1 MMYILA
7 VILIVL
13 MIVLIILVVRL
24 GIGRISKNDI
34 ERIIE
39 RNKENNNNISEKI
52 KLIDSNMTEKMSI
65 IEDNMADR
73 QEDMRKAISASFSQQ
88 EQRFSSFSRE
98 NEQKL
103 ENIRETVQ
111 KNLVRMQEDNNRKL
125 DEMRGV
131 VDRNLQETLEKKMN
145 ESFSTVSKRLEEVHR
160 GLGDM
165 QNLAKDV
172 GGLKNVLSNVK
183 TRGILGEIQ
192 LGAILKEILAPEQ
205 YEENVVVVPKSRKP
219 VEFAIRLPGND
230 DGCVYL
236 PIDSKFPGDR
246 YQALL
251 DAYDTGDKAEVE
263 KKFKEL
269 RTAILSEAKD
279 IKEKYIS
286 PPYTTNFAIMFLP
299 FEGLYSE
306 VVNRGLIEE
315 LQNKFNIN
323 VAGPGTMAALLN
335 SLQMGFKTLA
345 LQKRSTEVWNILT
358 EVRTEFEKFAGIL
371 EKTHDHLT
379 RAENSL
385 DELMKT
391 RTNQMM
397 RKLRKADRQSD
408 GEAEVKDEE

>member
-1 MMYILA
+1 MMYILVG
-7 VILIVL
+7 VI
-13 MIVLIILVVRL
+13 IILMLVLLILVIRL
-24 GIGRISKNDI
+24 GSGKISQSDI
-34 ERIIE
+34 DRIIE
-39 RNKENNNNISEKI
+39 KNSDNNKNISENI
-52 KLIDSNMTEKMSI
+52 KRIDENIMDKMGL
-65 IEDNMADR
+65 IEDKMADR
-73 QEDMRKAISASFSQQ
+73 QEDMRKAITDALSHQ
-88 EQRFSSFSRE
+88 EQRLGTFSRE
-98 NEQKL
+98 SEQKL

-111 KNLVRMQEDNNRKL
+111 KNLVRMQEDNNKRL

-131 VDRNLQETLEKKMN
+131 VDKNLQETLEKKMT
-145 ESFSTVSKRLEEVHR
+145 ESFKAVSERLEEVHR

-172 GGLKNVLSNVK
+172 GGLKKVLSNVK
-183 TRGILGEIQ
+183 TRGTMGEIQ

-219 VEFAIRLPGND
+219 VEFAIKLPGGD
-230 DGCVYL
+230 EGCVYL

-251 DAYDTGDKAEVE
+251 EAYDTGDKDEVE

-269 RTAILSEAKD
+269 RTAIMSEAKD

-286 PPYTTNFAIMFLP
+286 PPYTTSFAIMFLP

-315 LQNKFNIN
+315 LQTVYGIN
-323 VAGPGTMAALLN
+323 VAGPSTMAALLN

-345 LQKRSTEVWNILT
+345 IQERSTEVWNTLT
-358 EVRTEFEKFAGIL
+358 EVKTEFKKFSDALNKTYDYITKAESGL
-371 EKTHDHLT
+371 E
-379 RAENSL
+379 N
-385 DELMKT
+385 LMTT

-397 RKLRKADRQSD
+397 KKLKKVELPD
-408 GEAEVKDEE
+408 GEDENEYEE